1 MLHYYNY
8 WGQLRMLIQII
19 GKQIQKRRK
28 LLKITQS
35 DLSEIS
41 GVSLRT
47 IKAIEKGEVNPTVEI
62 LNRVLGPLGLT
73 LTTTER
79 VGHE

>member
-1 MLHYYNY
+1 MEHIL
-8 WGQLRMLIQII
+8 I

-28 LLKITQS
+28 LLKITQK

-47 IKAIEKGEVNPTVEI
+47 IKAVEEDKANPTVENLSRI
-62 LNRVLGPLGLT
+62 LKTLGLI
-73 LTTTER
+73 LTTIDR
-79 VGHE
+79 VKNE

>member
-1 MLHYYNY
+1 MST
-8 WGQLRMLIQII
+8 QIV
-19 GKQIQKRRK
+19 GKQIRKRRK

-47 IKAIEKGEVNPTVEI
+47 IKAIEKGEANPTVEI
-62 LNRVLGPLGLT
+62 LNRVLEPVGLT
-73 LTTTER
+73 LVTTER
-79 VGHE
+79 IKHE

>member
-1 MLHYYNY
+1 M
-8 WGQLRMLIQII
+8 QR
-19 GKQIQKRRK
+19 RRK
-28 LLKITQS
+28 LLKITQN

-47 IKAIEKGEVNPTVEI
+47 IKAIEKGKVNPTVAI
-62 LNRVLGPLGLT
+62 LNRVFDPLGLT

-79 VGHE
+79 VKHE